1 MSKVAL
7 TINSAYLA
15 GPMRGIQEYNFPA
28 FREATAWLRDHGW
41 TVFSPAERDEQD
53 PDIDHEENVAGW
65 TGGRGL
71 DYFMAHDLKAV
82 CEMEAVICLPGWERS
97 QGARLE
103 TMVAVEI
110 DHPVFEI
117 VRSGWNFKRQLL
129 SVSNARVA
137 AEFIAG
143 TKAYREL
150 PTLEVVR

>member
-1 MSKVAL
+1 MTPVNL
-7 TINSAYLA
+7 TIRSAYLA
-15 GPMRGIQEYNFPA
+15 GPMRGYPLYNFPA
-28 FREATAWLRDHGW
+28 FHKAARWLRSEGW

-53 PDIDHEENVAGW
+53 PEIDHETNIAGW
-65 TGGRGL
+65 QADRGL
-71 DYFMAHDLKAV
+71 DYFMAYDLKAV
-82 CEMEAVICLPGWERS
+82 CEHDAVICLPGWEKS

-117 VRSGWNFKRQLL
+117 VRAGLTMGRTLQ

-150 PTLEVVR
+150 PTLEATQ